1 LAIPFAAGTFKS
13 NAADDVRSISAPHTE
28 LQTCDILLTNAIV
41 LTMDHGFTRYQPG
54 SVAVSG
60 DTISAVGP
68 DADACTS
75 AETIDCGGRVIMPG
89 LVNAHTHVPMTLL
102 RGLADDLRLDVW
114 LMGYMMPVEREF
126 VSPDFVRLGTQLG
139 CAEMIRSG
147 ITCFADMYYFEET
160 VAEATAAAGMRA
172 FCAQTVLRFPTP
184 DAISYEDS
192 LVRARAFIERWRGHP
207 LIVPGPAPHAPYTCT
222 PEILRACAE
231 LAVEYDVPLHI
242 HLAET
247 VQEVE
252 DSRRTHGMPVVPWV
266 KKQGLFGA
274 KVLAAHCV
282 HVDDG
287 EMRALKNFGAGVAHN
302 PTSNLKLGAG
312 IAPVAR
318 MRELALNVGIGTD
331 GPASNNDLDMFEE
344 TRLAALLAKGAGGDP
359 TALPAREALAMA
371 TRLGACAM
379 HMDHLTG
386 SLEPGKRADLILVD
400 VDTLHNAPAFGRD
413 PDGIYAQIVYA
424 SKSTDV
430 TDVMCNGRWLMRDRR
445 LLTLDEK
452 ELREAARG
460 EARRVDAFLSSREVS
475 VLQKLVAVGGAVEQ
489 ESFEVQVKARVPS
502 AAPVL
507 SVIAGKRV
515 TVVRSSHYHQFDTYW
530 SFNDPGQGWLRYRE
544 DEFLDAAGNVIN
556 ARARLTLTGR
566 TREEEFG
573 AVLLFRSR
581 YLAPATHSARFYREY
596 FRPAVEHVVDKDRR
610 RWLVAFRG
618 VEFYLHL
625 DRLIEPARDGFFIE
639 LKSRTWSRRDAQD
652 KAGIITELLALFG
665 TSPDDTIA
673 DGYVDLVAGGKSR

>member
-1 LAIPFAAGTFKS
+1 VQS
-13 NAADDVRSISAPHTE
+13 
-28 LQTCDILLTNAIV
+28 CDLLLTNALV
-41 LTMDHGFTRYQPG
+41 LTMDERFTLHRSG
-54 SVAVSG
+54 GVAIAG
-60 DTISAVGP
+60 DTIRAVGP
-68 DADACTS
+68 DASSTYTGRDTV
-75 AETIDCGGRVIMPG
+75 DCGGRVVMPG

-126 VSPDFVRLGTQLG
+126 VNPDFVRLGTRLG

-160 VAEATAAAGMRA
+160 VAEATADAGMRA

-184 DAISYEDS
+184 DAKSYEDS
-192 LVRARAFIERWRGHP
+192 LARARDYIERWRGHA

-242 HLAET
+242 HLSET
-247 VQEVE
+247 AQEVD
-252 DSRRTHGMPVVPWV
+252 DSRRAHGMPVVPWV
-266 KKQGLFGA
+266 KKQGIFGA

-318 MRELALNVGIGTD
+318 MRELALHVGIGTD
-331 GPASNNDLDMFEE
+331 GAASNNDLDMFEE

-386 SLEPGKRADLILVD
+386 SLEPGKRADLIVLD
-400 VDTLHNAPAFGRD
+400 VDTLHNAPAFARD
-413 PDGIYAQIVYA
+413 PNGVYAQIVYA

-430 TDVMCNGRWLMRDRR
+430 MDVMCNGRWLMRNRQ
-445 LLTLDEK
+445 LITLDDV
-452 ELREAARG
+452 ELRRAARV
-460 EARRVDAFLSSREVS
+460 EARRIDAFLGSREVS

-489 ESFEVQVKARVPS
+489 ESFEVQVKARVAS

-507 SVIAGKRV
+507 AVIERKHV

-530 SFNDPGQGWLRYRE
+530 SFDDPEQGRLRYRE
-544 DEFLDAAGNVIN
+544 DEFLDDAGNVTN

-581 YLAPATHSARFYREY
+581 YLAPASHSARFYREY
-596 FRPAVEHVVDKDRR
+596 FRPAAEHVVEKDRR
-610 RWLVAFRG
+610 RWLVVYRG

-625 DRLIEPARDGFFIE
+625 DQLLVPASDGYFVE
-639 LKSRTWSRRDAQD
+639 VKSRTWSRRDAQD
-652 KAGIITELLALFG
+652 KADVISELLALFG
-665 TSPDDTIA
+665 TRPDDTIS
-673 DGYVDLVAGGKSR
+673 DGYVDLVAGGRR